1 MKDGWGMVEIIVVL
15 SVLIVLV
22 LAFRNQIIDLL
33 FGIIDLKECNS

>member
-22 LAFRNQIIDLL
+22 LAFRNQIIYFLSKFMELL
-33 FGIIDLKECNS
+33 L